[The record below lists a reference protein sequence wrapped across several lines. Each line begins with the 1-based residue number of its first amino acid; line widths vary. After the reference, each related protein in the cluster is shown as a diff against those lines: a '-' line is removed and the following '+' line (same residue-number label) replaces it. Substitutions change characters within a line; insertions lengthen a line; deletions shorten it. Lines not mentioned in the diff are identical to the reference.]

1 MAKVGRPKK
10 VITAPAQVETSGET
24 SSGYFRRIFKENPHL
39 LVTRSNEELLARW
52 LTDHPGEKTV
62 PPNVKKHMAKVKGI
76 LRHKGRKKLGRPKK
90 VELDGA
96 VPAVTTPPKP
106 TRIAPKGLEALEEMI
121 DDCLTVAKHMDREG
135 LDDVIR
141 LLRNAR
147 NAVVWKLGA

>member
-10 VITAPAQVETSGET
+10 VIQAESGET
-24 SSGYFRRIFKENPHL
+24 SSGYFRRVFKENPKL
-39 LVTRSNEELLARW
+39 LVTRSNEELMARW
-52 LTDHPGEKTV
+52 VADHPGHKAM
-62 PPNVKKHMAKVKGI
+62 PPKVQGHMSNVKSL
-76 LRHKGRKKLGRPKK
+76 LRKKGRKKLGRPKK
-90 VELDGA
+90 VEQDGA
-96 VPAVTTPPKP
+96 VQAVSTQPKP
-106 TRIAPKGLEALEEMI
+106 TRIAPKGLEALEERI

>member
-10 VITAPAQVETSGET
+10 VTQVEANGET
-24 SSGYFRRIFKENPHL
+24 SSGYFRRVFKENPQL
-39 LVTRSNEELLARW
+39 LVTRSNEELMARW
-52 LTDHPGEKTV
+52 VADHPGHKAM
-62 PPNVKKHMAKVKGI
+62 PPKVQGHMSNVKSL
-76 LRHKGRKKLGRPKK
+76 LRKKGRKKLRRAKK
-90 VELDGA
+90 VEVDGA
-96 VPAVTTPPKP
+96 LPAVSTPPKP

-121 DDCLTVAKHMDREG
+121 DDCLTVAKRMDREG